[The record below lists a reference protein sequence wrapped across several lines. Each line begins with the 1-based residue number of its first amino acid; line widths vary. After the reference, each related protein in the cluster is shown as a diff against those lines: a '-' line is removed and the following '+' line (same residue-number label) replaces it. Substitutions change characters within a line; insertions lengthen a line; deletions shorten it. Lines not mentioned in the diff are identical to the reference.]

1 MQEKCA
7 ILSILLNRIFEGSII
22 DIKTYMKIKL
32 CFIMYPW
39 ERVEPSQDSTLRIIH
54 EAIKRGH
61 EVAITN
67 PSNLTIR
74 DSVTLSLCKKI
85 VPMEKVTHSMPGF
98 YKSVKFETKMQELAD
113 FDVIFMRDNPPLDG
127 LVLNFLDSIQDDV
140 FIINAIDGLRKSN
153 NKIYTA
159 AYYDP
164 DKELIPT
171 THVSKNI
178 EYLLRMIKE
187 SDQDKMIMKPLDG
200 YGGSGVIVIEKSAM
214 ANIRSLLD
222 FYVNRDRDTSNYV
235 ILQEYIEGAE
245 DGDVRVL
252 MLNGEPIGA
261 LRRRPV
267 EGDVRSNIS
276 TGGAVEKYKLTKNDK
291 ILCQKIG
298 EKLVRDG
305 IYYAGLDLIN
315 GKLIEVNVMSPG
327 TITDINRL
335 NKVKLQSKII
345 DYLEAV
351 VVSRN
356 ELKEEFRPE
365 ILIDHASTGD

>member
-1 MQEKCA
+1 
-7 ILSILLNRIFEGSII
+7 
-22 DIKTYMKIKL
+22 MKI

-39 ERVEPSQDSTLRIIH
+39 ERIVPAQDSTLRIIH
-54 EAIKRGH
+54 EAVKRGN
-61 EVAITN
+61 EVCVTH

-74 DSVTLSLCKKI
+74 DSKTLSLCKRILVKDKLSNSI
-85 VPMEKVTHSMPGF
+85 PSF
-98 YKSVKFETKMQELAD
+98 YKNMQFESGMRELSE
-113 FDVIFMRDNPPLDG
+113 FDVIFMRDNPPLDT
-127 LVLNFLDSIQDDV
+127 LVLNFLDSIKDDV
-140 FIINAIDGLRKSN
+140 FIINAIKGLREAN

-164 DKELIPT
+164 NRELIPT

-178 EYLLRMIKE
+178 DYLLRMIEE
-187 SDQDKMIMKPLDG
+187 SEDDKMIMKPLDG

-222 FYVNRDRDTSNYV
+222 FYVNKTEGKTSYV

-245 DGDVRVL
+245 NGDVRVL

-261 LRRRPV
+261 IRRRPAK
-267 EGDVRSNIS
+267 EDGRSNIS
-276 TGGAVEKYKLTKNDK
+276 AGGSVEKHKLSKAEK
-291 ILCQKIG
+291 MLCKKIG

-305 IYYAGLDLIN
+305 IYFAGLDLIG

-335 NKVKLQSKII
+335 NKVKLQEKII
-345 DYLEAV
+345 DYLEV
-351 VVSRN
+351 VVEERHK
-356 ELKEEFRPE
+356 LKMEFRPVD
-365 ILIDHASTGD
+365 LVDL